1 MLPADAR
8 FCHRCG
14 QPQFAEDIARIEA
27 VDAAA
32 GPVQGPLAPPLRSTS
47 PDKDLAA
54 ISFNNTR
61 AVFTTLIVAAVSM
74 VVLLLIALHAAP
86 LFPFFLCGVGY
97 VAVRFYRGKSAE
109 PLSTSAGAR
118 LGWMTGLWLFIVVVV
133 LLTLTAI
140 SISNP
145 EVWKQ
150 LQESYA
156 KAPQV
161 AKLLTLTQH
170 DLLMQILFTVPFWF
184 LLLTILPGLGGMLA
198 AKFPARRRST

>member
-1 MLPADAR
+1 MN
-8 FCHRCG
+8 
-14 QPQFAEDIARIEA
+14 
-27 VDAAA
+27 AAT
-32 GPVQGPLAPPLRSTS
+32 PVQGPIVPPLTS
-47 PDKDLAA
+47 GGSAKDLAA

-61 AVFTTLIVAAVSM
+61 AVFTTLIVAAISM

-118 LGWMTGLWLFIVVVV
+118 LGWMTGLWLFLVVVV

-184 LLLTILPGLGGMLA
+184 LLLTLLPGLGGILA
-198 AKFPARRRST
+198 AKFPASRRSS